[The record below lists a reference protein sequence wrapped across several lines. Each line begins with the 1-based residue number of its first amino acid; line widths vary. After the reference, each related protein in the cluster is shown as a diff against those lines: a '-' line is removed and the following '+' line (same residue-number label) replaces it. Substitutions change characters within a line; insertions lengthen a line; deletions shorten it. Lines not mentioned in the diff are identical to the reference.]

1 MAKYNIKN
9 NNSIDKNYSLGFLP
23 QRNDKNYWYF
33 DTSSRANLSNF
44 KISSENRRIVN
55 KTQEFSY
62 TIQPLSTFEYN
73 LDIQKNIHQW
83 INQLGWKFPISSVK
97 RIFSDHIFNYIYTW
111 KDQNGQTVAYSLCYF
126 SPHISHIAYIFYNPT
141 VNHKDLPIRLVLQ
154 TVIDSYEKKLQ
165 YCYLGRF
172 SIETGYYKRN
182 MPGFEFFQ
190 DDNWTKYEK

>member
-9 NNSIDKNYSLGFLP
+9 DNNIDKNYSLGFLP

-33 DTSSRANLSNF
+33 DTSSRSNLANF

-62 TIQPLSTFEYN
+62 TIQPLATFEYN

-83 INQLGWKFPISSVK
+83 INQLGWEFPISSVK
-97 RIFSDHIFNYIYTW
+97 KIFSDHIFNYVYTW
-111 KDQNGQTVAYSLCYF
+111 KDQNDQTVAYSLCYF
-126 SPHISHIAYIFYNPT
+126 SQNISHIAYIFYNPT

-165 YCYLGRF
+165 FCYLGRF
-172 SIETGYYKRN
+172 SLETGYYKRN
-182 MPGFEFFQ
+182 MPGFEYFQ
-190 DDNWTKYEK
+190 NNSWIKYEK